1 MDQGWSSKLPVDKYR
16 AANRDNWD
24 DRVPIHLDSDEY
36 TVQKFIDDP
45 KHISE
50 VVQFDLDNDEL
61 GDVMGKSLL
70 HLQCHIGH
78 DTVSWARLGADVT
91 GVDFSGPAID
101 ACKRLVEN
109 SGTPG
114 EFIVA
119 EVFDA
124 PAALDNRQFDIVY
137 TGVGAI
143 CWLPD
148 INGWAKVVAQL
159 LKPGG
164 TFYILEGHPMMWSVS
179 DTDHGDQVVLDWP
192 YFESAGP
199 QGYEESTSYAGT
211 GEVEHTQLYNYPH
224 GLGETVTAL
233 ASAGLQIEFVH
244 EHKVV
249 HWQAFPMMVKVEGDK
264 GLWKMP
270 EGKEDILPLMH
281 SIKAHKP
288 E

>member
-1 MDQGWSSKLPVDKYR
+1 MPLDEFR
-16 AANRDNWD
+16 RANRDNWD
-24 DRVPIHLDSDEY
+24 DRVPIHLDSDLY
-36 TVQKFIDDP
+36 AVQKFIDDP

-50 VVQFDLDNDEL
+50 VVQFDQDRDEL
-61 GDVMGKSLL
+61 GDVTGKSLL

-78 DTVSWARLGADVT
+78 DTISWARLGAEVT
-91 GVDFSGPAID
+91 GVDFSEPAIE
-101 ACKRLVEN
+101 ACKNLSAN

-114 EFIVA
+114 EFVVA
-119 EVFDA
+119 DVFDS
-124 PAALDNRQFDIVY
+124 PYVLQGRQFDVVY

-148 INGWAKVVAQL
+148 IKRWAEVIAGF

-179 DTDHGDQVVLDWP
+179 DDDHGDKIVLEWP
-192 YFESAGP
+192 YFDSAGP

-211 GEVEHTQLYNYPH
+211 GTVEHAQIYNFPH
-224 GLGETVTAL
+224 GLGETINAL
-233 ASAGLQIEFVH
+233 IQAGLVIDFVH

-249 HWQAFPMMVKVEGDK
+249 HWQAIPMLEPTDK

-270 EGKEDILPLMH
+270 AGKEDFLPLAQ

-288 E
+288 G